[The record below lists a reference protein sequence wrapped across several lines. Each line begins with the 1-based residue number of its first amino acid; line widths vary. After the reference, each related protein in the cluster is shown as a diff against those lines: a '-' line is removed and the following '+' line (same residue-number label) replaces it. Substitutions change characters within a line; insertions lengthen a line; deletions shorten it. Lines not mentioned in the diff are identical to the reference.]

1 MNTSPPVLLTSWSIR
16 PQGLPKYTFSAHWP
30 IRAMSGAV
38 RLFPANRALP
48 MRPSSTSK
56 AALLERPEPGS
67 TSDSTHASK
76 PCQRMPRRAKAAAMP
91 RTRAAVVFRSSCRGD
106 RSSGA
111 SSTGAYPREN
121 TRTTPSP
128 VGRTRARAV
137 RSMAAASTQPC

>member
-1 MNTSPPVLLTSWSIR
+1 
-16 PQGLPKYTFSAHWP
+16 
-30 IRAMSGAV
+30 
-38 RLFPANRALP
+38 

-56 AALLERPEPGS
+56 AALLDSPAPGS
-67 TSDSTHASK
+67 TSDSTHASN
-76 PCQRMPRRAKAAAMP
+76 PRQGRPLRRKAAAMP

>member
-1 MNTSPPVLLTSWSIR
+1 MEYL
-16 PQGLPKYTFSAHWP
+16 TFSA
-30 IRAMSGAV
+30 
-38 RLFPANRALP
+38 
-48 MRPSSTSK
+48 
-56 AALLERPEPGS
+56 PGRVELGGNH
-67 TSDSTHASK
+67 TDHQHG
-76 PCQRMPRRAKAAAMP
+76 CVLAAAMP